1 MRGPGRR
8 AADADEG
15 RPVRDAPQAIASV
28 RLVDGPGRLDQA
40 VSSAVAP
47 RWISILRGFAVSAS
61 GMRTART
68 PSV

>member
-8 AADADEG
+8 AADAGEG
-15 RPVRDAPQAIASV
+15 RPVRDAPQAIASL

-40 VSSAVAP
+40 VSSPAVP
-47 RWISILRGFAVSAS
+47 RWIAILRGFAVSAS
-61 GMRTART
+61 GTRTAST